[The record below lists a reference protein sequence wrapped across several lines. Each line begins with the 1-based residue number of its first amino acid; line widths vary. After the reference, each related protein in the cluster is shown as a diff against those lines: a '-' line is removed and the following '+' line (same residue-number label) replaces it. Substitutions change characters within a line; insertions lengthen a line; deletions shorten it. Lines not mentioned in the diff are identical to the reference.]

1 MADDAK
7 KMPGGTPMEGV
18 RSVGP
23 RRFLEQWGPQS
34 MIRRGL
40 GLPTAGQEMYG
51 EFLNPTREPGVAL
64 HAKGGAVKRGSSTVP
79 AMCDGGKVV
88 RSWSK

>member
-51 EFLNPTREPGVAL
+51 RDITKDDPETGLP
-64 HAKGGAVKRGSSTVP
+64 KKGSSTVP
-79 AMCDGGKVV
+79 AMCSGGKVV